1 MPNLLHRLGVVASVA
16 LGLALSQF
24 AVDAQGGAGDGARL
38 LGSWRVVS
46 YELEFQDGGERVRP
60 LGPHPNGYVIF
71 GADGRMMAY
80 LEAAGRTAPRSDEDR
95 AAAYRTLNAYTGRY
109 RVEGSKWIT
118 RVDGAWNAEWVGTDQ
133 ERSFTFTGDQLN
145 VITQWNPNPLY
156 AGRVAR
162 GHLAFER
169 ER

>member
-16 LGLALSQF
+16 LGLAF
-24 AVDAQGGAGDGARL
+24 
-38 LGSWRVVS
+38 
-46 YELEFQDGGERVRP
+46 
-60 LGPHPNGYVIF
+60 
-71 GADGRMMAY
+71 
-80 LEAAGRTAPRSDEDR
+80 
-95 AAAYRTLNAYTGRY
+95 TGRY

-133 ERSFTFTGDQLN
+133 ERSFTLTGDQLN